1 MNKRKGAVKG
11 AASEQ
16 RKAIFTDWVK
26 STVMRIQIRMGTSET
41 LRLAIMRAT
50 TLYS

>member
-16 RKAIFTDWVK
+16 RKAIFTDWGK
-26 STVMRIQIRMGTSET
+26 SAVMRIQIRMETSET
-41 LRLAIMRAT
+41 LRRAIMRTT
-50 TLYS
+50 TLGS